1 MHVLLAQG
9 PTSGEHLHMHRQQ
22 FHPYGSPHHSPHRSL
37 SPVHSPHRQSPSLGH
52 TLTVPTH
59 NMPTH
64 LQNFSN
70 QNAPS
75 PMHLLSSMNSLNVTN
90 NETHLGGSPSP
101 QHHQPPS
108 HMDTNS
114 LSNGPSSNG
123 AKIQPKIVISS
134 DTSPVGLPI
143 RLFVRIM
150 HRYNWMEMCQE
161 DLLLVIG
168 LLPVMATLFLTPL
181 S

>member
-134 DTSPVGLPI
+134 DTSPVGSPHSLAHI
-143 RLFVRIM
+143 NDHDRESKVSS
-150 HRYNWMEMCQE
+150 NNATCSN
-161 DLLLVIG
+161 VIDQ
-168 LLPVMATLFLTPL
+168 PQVSDTRAV
-181 S
+181 